1 MYKVGQDNRLSKYL
15 TTSKAQIVLK
25 ELHEGMV
32 GRHFTT
38 NIIAKQILDVN
49 DWWPTLFKDTHEFCR
64 NCDDYHKIRGLKT
77 KKFTKL
83 ITTLQEEPFMKWG
96 LNFIGQIKPT
106 WRLTRNKYILVP
118 TYYVTKWVE
127 AKALK
132 TNSIVVTTRFL
143 YEYILTKFGCPL
155 TIITNQGEH
164 FINDTIKHLIK

>member
-1 MYKVGQDNRLSKYL
+1 M
-15 TTSKAQIVLK
+15 
-25 ELHEGMV
+25 
-32 GRHFTT
+32 
-38 NIIAKQILDVN
+38 
-49 DWWPTLFKDTHEFCR
+49 
-64 NCDDYHKIRGLKT
+64 
-77 KKFTKL
+77 
-83 ITTLQEEPFMKWG
+83 
-96 LNFIGQIKPT
+96 
-106 WRLTRNKYILVP
+106 P